1 MLRRDV
7 LKGIAAAGAAGA
19 AGVRA
24 AAAQDVIK
32 IGACLSLT
40 GGFQTVGRQA
50 LAGAKLYM
58 QLNGD
63 KVAGKKIELIVR
75 EDSGVPDVARRVVQE
90 MIVNEKVNI
99 VLGGITPTALAIGQL
114 VTQAKIPTVVI
125 ISGASITVDRS
136 PYMVRTSFTLGQSSM
151 IMGDWAAKNG
161 SKKVVTLVNDWAPG
175 AESETAFSNAFTAG
189 GGQVIEKL
197 KVPLA
202 NPDFAPFLQRIRD
215 LAPDTAFIYFPG
227 QQGGTFARQFRERGL
242 DQANI
247 KIIGPGDLTDDDEL
261 PGQGDVML
269 GVVTAHHYSAAHP
282 SEMNKTYVAE
292 FKRANGFR
300 PNFISTGGWDG
311 MHLVYE
317 ALKKTNGSTD
327 GEAMMAAM
335 KGFKWESPRG
345 PISIDPET
353 RDIVQNIYM
362 RKVEKVNGELYN
374 VEFATFEAVK
384 DPMKKKAS

>member
-7 LKGIAAAGAAGA
+7 LKGMAAATAVTTLGT
-19 AGVRA
+19 RR

-32 IGACLSLT
+32 IGACLSLV

-50 LAGAKLYM
+50 LAGAKLYI

-63 KVAGKKIELIVR
+63 RVAGKKIELIVR
-75 EDSGVPDVARRVVQE
+75 DDTGVPDVARRIVQE

-99 VLGGITPTALAIGQL
+99 VLGGITPTALSLGQL

-125 ISGASITVDRS
+125 ISGASITIDRS
-136 PYMVRTSFTLGQSSM
+136 PYMTRTSFTLGQSSM

-161 SKKVVTLVNDWAPG
+161 SKKVVSLVNDWAPG
-175 AESETAFSNAFTAG
+175 AEAETAFVNAFTAG
-189 GGQVIEKL
+189 GGQVMEKL

-215 LAPDTAFIYFPG
+215 IGPDTAFIYFPG
-227 QQGGTFARQFRERGL
+227 QQGGTFARQFVERGL
-242 DQANI
+242 DKANI
-247 KIIGPGDLTDDDEL
+247 KLIGPGDLTDDDEL
-261 PGQGDVML
+261 PGQGDVMV
-269 GVVTAHHYSAAHP
+269 GVITAHHYSAAHNSP
-282 SEMNKTYVAE
+282 MNKKYVEE
-292 FKRANGFR
+292 FRKANNFR

-311 MHLVYE
+311 MHLIYE

-327 GEAMMAAM
+327 GDAMMAAM
-335 KGFKWESPRG
+335 KGMKWESPRG
-345 PISIDPET
+345 PMSIDPET
-353 RDIVQNIYM
+353 RDVVHNIYM
-362 RKVEKVNGELYN
+362 RKVEKVGGELYN

-384 DPMKKKAS
+384 DPMKKKAT